1 MRNREKFREGITE
14 KNIIVKCGADRFLP
28 FALVFGFYIILFGTI
43 SPGGGFQGGV
53 CVAAAVLLLYLGY
66 GYDVVR
72 RVINPNVLRF
82 NEALGA
88 ALYVILGLAGLT
100 LGLNFCTNIFSDS
113 GQVGD
118 MLSGGTV
125 TFMGYAVGFKVLCG
139 VGYLILLMLSLLAPT
154 GKAAIPVSGG
164 DDGDTPEDGS
174 GTVEQ
179 TSDAPEEAGAKPEM
193 NVSTAA
199 EADETAAGKTAGKPE
214 KKTGDAAVKTDSTPE
229 KKTDGKPEEKTDS
242 KPEEKAKE
250 VEG

>member
-1 MRNREKFREGITE
+1 MRKREKFREGITE
-14 KNIIVKCGADRFLP
+14 KNIIVKCGADKFLP

-53 CVAAAVLLLYLGY
+53 CVAAAVLLLYIGY
-66 GYDVVR
+66 GYDVVK

-100 LGLNFCTNIFSDS
+100 VGLNFATNIFSDS

-139 VGYLILLMLSLLAPT
+139 VGYLIMLMLSLLAPT
-154 GKAAIPVSGG
+154 GKEAAPAADGKAG
-164 DDGDTPEDGS
+164 DMHEEGS
-174 GTVEQ
+174 G
-179 TSDAPEEAGAKPEM
+179 APEETESAAEEGKAPEETE
-193 NVSTAA
+193 SAA
-199 EADETAAGKTAGKPE
+199 EAEKAAEKTGAAAE
-214 KKTGDAAVKTDSTPE
+214 KKTGGAPD
-229 KKTDGKPEEKTDS
+229 
-242 KPEEKAKE
+242 EKAKE
-250 VEG
+250 VEE